1 VKAGNPNLTLRSRQ
15 GARRLDLPLAR
26 RITTTLLRG
35 LMGLNDFDLGL
46 LLVGAAE
53 MARLNQTFLHHAG
66 ATDVLCF
73 DYRQE
78 PGPPGRPLPG
88 CPADSSASLH
98 ADIVV
103 CVDEAAA
110 QARRFRTTWQSELVR
125 YIVHG
130 ILHLRGFD
138 DRRPGQRRKMK
149 RAEDRFLRQLARRF
163 DLRRL
168 GGAQRR
174 TASPRGRGP
183 GNGTLEM
190 PQALKTGLPP
200 RRRTTNSSA

>member
-1 VKAGNPNLTLRSRQ
+1 VKAGNPSLTLHNRQ
-15 GARRLDLPLAR
+15 RARRLDLAFTR

-46 LLVGAAE
+46 SLVGTAE
-53 MARLNQTFLHHAG
+53 MARLNQTFLHQAG
-66 ATDVLCF
+66 PTDVLSF
-73 DYRQE
+73 DYLE
-78 PGPPGRPLPG
+78 KPGPPGGPLPG
-88 CPADSSASLH
+88 CPADSSPGLH
-98 ADIVV
+98 GEIVV

-149 RAEDRFLRQLARRF
+149 RTEDRFLRQLAARF

-168 GGAQRR
+168 G
-174 TASPRGRGP
+174 
-183 GNGTLEM
+183 
-190 PQALKTGLPP
+190 
-200 RRRTTNSSA
+200 

>member
-1 VKAGNPNLTLRSRQ
+1 MKAGNPNLTLRNRQ
-15 GARRLDLPLAR
+15 RARRLDLPLAR

-46 LLVGAAE
+46 LLVDAAE

-66 ATDVLCF
+66 STDVLCF
-73 DYRQE
+73 DYRQK

-88 CPADSSASLH
+88 CPADSSASLQ

-103 CVDEAAA
+103 CVDEAVA

-138 DRRPGQRRKMK
+138 DRRPRRRRQMK
-149 RAEDRFLRQLARRF
+149 RAEDHLLRQLAGRF
-163 DLRRL
+163 DLSKLGQDRL
-168 GGAQRR
+168 K
-174 TASPRGRGP
+174 SV
-183 GNGTLEM
+183 
-190 PQALKTGLPP
+190 
-200 RRRTTNSSA
+200 